1 MDIVTIQRRRN
12 LKKKTDY
19 YIYNWI
25 VSIRIY
31 KKWIR
36 NTSHNNFIHA
46 IIIL

>member
-12 LKKKTDY
+12 LKKKQT

-25 VSIRIY
+25 VTIRIY